1 MLMKQLFFTAIAL
14 FAFVYSSAQ
23 FNENAPWMKDLND
36 NKTTSK
42 TTQKKYS
49 LDEISKSFNNYWVNK
64 DYTKKG
70 SGFKPYKRWENYWSY
85 YIDKDGYLPTSIQLW
100 QSWKNKQGTTGKA
113 LNPIANWNSVG
124 PFTHDTY
131 SGALS
136 GQGRVNAIAVDPNNA
151 NIWYVGAPAGGIWKS
166 IDGGASWVNLFD
178 DFPQIGVSGIAI
190 DHNNSNIIYIAT
202 GDDDAA
208 DSYSIG
214 VFKSIDGGNS
224 WNETGLNPST
234 SNINL
239 LMNEITIDP
248 TNSNTIWVATS
259 VGLQKSIDG
268 GTTWEVKRAG
278 NIQDFKLKPNDPNTI
293 YAVTSNTFVKSTN
306 GGNTFTEITD
316 GIPGSSGRLVIGTS
330 VANPSG
336 VYLLRALTGGNS
348 FAFGGL
354 YKSLDSGESFTK
366 TASAQ
371 DILESDQAWFDL
383 AIEVSPS
390 NFNEVYTGC
399 LNVWKSTN
407 GGDTFIRI
415 NRWNISDQKYTH
427 ADIHTIK
434 IFNNKVYVGSDG
446 GIYMSENG
454 GSTFKDYT
462 AGISISQFYRI
473 SVAKNDFAKIAGGLQ
488 DNAGFIRDQGQWNV
502 FTGGDGMDYEIDP
515 NNSSLVYGFVQFGGS
530 LFISSDSGQS
540 VGVVG
545 APTDANGNTIQGN
558 WVTPLAISSDGSVYA
573 GFDALYKLENNQW
586 SKISS
591 SIGSGNIDDIE
602 IDPNNPETI
611 FAAESNILY
620 RSRNGGITFSLIK
633 VMDSEISDMAINSN
647 DSNIIYVTT
656 SNRVGIALSDQPSER
671 GIFKVTI
678 GETETISENIT
689 FDLPTDQAFFSIAHQ
704 GRHTDNPI
712 FVGTSLGVYRL
723 DDSLTEWEE
732 YYTNLPSVAI
742 SDIEINLDG
751 EKIIASTYGRGVWE
765 SSIPI
770 QIPENEI
777 RLVSITP
784 SSNEVICSVFIPTAT
799 LQNQGLNEITSIEIE
814 YSYNG
819 NEIKNFEWTGSLLS
833 NETVTIDL
841 PLENSLNFGVSTFEL
856 TATIANDSYNDNN
869 TLSNRFFIND
879 FTSGGTINSFDTES
893 ESLITY
899 NDGNSGAVWQRG
911 VPTGTKL
918 NTTTSGTS
926 VYGTNLSGDH
936 PNSTKAILLSNCYD
950 MTTIIAPVLKF
961 NMAYELELNFD
972 IVYVEYSIDSG
983 EKWETLGSIDSE
995 PNWYNSNRT
1004 NANSEEADDCQN
1016 CPGAQWTGENTVM
1029 TEYAYDFNLN
1039 AFRGEEDLTGETNV
1053 LFRIVFQSDPA
1064 VTEEG
1069 VILDDLVVDGLP
1081 DDDDDDNDGILDIV
1095 DNCPLAANANQLDTD
1110 NDGVGDV
1117 CDTDDDNDGILDVD
1131 DNCPLIANPNQEDD
1145 DLDGIGNEC
1154 DDDSDNDGVPNIID
1168 QCDDTP
1174 IGAIVNTDGCEVF
1187 SLPNTNFQILTTGE
1201 SCSSSNNGSISI
1213 TTANTSFIYNAVL
1226 TSSNDST
1233 NASFNEE
1240 NTFTDLASGNY
1251 QLCVTVEGQ
1260 EDYQACFELI
1270 ISEPDALSVSAK
1282 INSLNNEVTLKL
1294 SGGELYT
1301 IFLNDKMYSTTE
1313 KEITLPLEDASTLI
1327 SVKTDLDCQGVF
1339 TEKIV
1344 LSDALFIYPNPIEG
1358 GDLTIYLGAEAAP
1371 EITIS
1376 LYNVNGTS
1384 VLSKNMKPSNNEIKL
1399 SVDGLATG
1407 VYLLNIKSGSTLS
1420 NYKIIRK

>member
-1 MLMKQLFFTAIAL
+1 MKQLFLTVIAL
-14 FAFVYSSAQ
+14 LAFVNSYAQ
-23 FNENAPWMKDLND
+23 FNENAPWMKDLNE
-36 NKTTSK
+36 NNTTSK
-42 TTQKKYS
+42 KSQKRYS
-49 LDEISKSFNNYWVNK
+49 LEEISNSFNKYWADK

-85 YIDKDGYLPTSIQLW
+85 YLDKDGYLPTSKQLW
-100 QSWKNKQGTTGKA
+100 KSWKNKQATTGKA
-113 LNPIANWNSVG
+113 LNPIANWSSIG

-136 GQGRVNAIAVDPNNA
+136 GQGRVNAIAVDPNNT
-151 NIWYVGAPAGGIWKS
+151 NIWYVGAPAGGIWKT
-166 IDGGASWVNLFD
+166 IDNGSSWVNLFD

-190 DHNNSNIIYIAT
+190 DPSNSDIIYIAT

-214 VFKSIDGGNS
+214 VFKSIDAGNS

-234 SNINL
+234 STPNL

-248 TNSNTIWVATS
+248 TNSNIIWVGTND
-259 VGLQKSIDG
+259 GLQKSIDG
-268 GTTWEVKRAG
+268 GNTWEVKQEG
-278 NIQDFKLKPNDPNTI
+278 NIQDFKLKPNSPNTI
-293 YAVTSNTFVKSTN
+293 YTVTSNTFSKSTD
-306 GGNTFTEITD
+306 GGATFTQITN
-316 GIPGSSGRLVIGTS
+316 GLPASSGRLVIGTS
-330 VANPSG
+330 IANPSG
-336 VYLLRALTGGNS
+336 VYILRALTGAS
-348 FAFGGL
+348 AFAFGGI
-354 YKSLDSGESFTK
+354 YKSLDSGNSFIK
-366 TASAQ
+366 TASEQ

-407 GGDTFIRI
+407 GGDTFIRV
-415 NRWNISDQKYTH
+415 NRWNISDQGYTH

-434 IFNNKVYVGSDG
+434 MFNNKVYVGSDG

-473 SVAKNDFAKIAGGLQ
+473 SVAKNDAGKITGGLQ

-540 VGVVG
+540 VGVVA
-545 APTDANGNTIQGN
+545 APNDANGNTIQGN
-558 WVTPLAISSDGSVYA
+558 WITPLAIGPDGSVYA

-586 SKISS
+586 EKISA
-591 SIGSGNIDDIE
+591 SIGSGNIDDLE
-602 IDPNNPETI
+602 IDPQDPETI

-620 RSRNGGITFSLIK
+620 RSRNGGATFSLIK
-633 VMDSEISDMAINSN
+633 VMDSEISDIAINN
-647 DSNIIYVTT
+647 NNSNIIYLTT
-656 SNRVGIALSDQPSER
+656 SDRVGIRQSDQPTER
-671 GIFKVTI
+671 GIFKITI
-678 GETETISENIT
+678 GESETTSENIT
-689 FDLPTDQAFFSIAHQ
+689 FDIPIDQAFFSIAHQ

-732 YYTNLPSVAI
+732 YYSNLPSVAI

-765 SSIPI
+765 SPIPI
-770 QIPENEI
+770 QVPENEI

-784 SSNEVICSVFIPTAT
+784 NSNDVICTDLTPTAT
-799 LQNQGLNEITSIEIE
+799 LQNQGLNEITSIDIE
-814 YSYNG
+814 YSFNG
-819 NEIKNFEWTGSLLS
+819 NEIQNFEWTGSLLS
-833 NETVTIDL
+833 GESITIDL
-841 PLENSLNFGVSTFEL
+841 PIENSLNFGISTIEL
-856 TATIANDSYNDNN
+856 TASIANDSYNDNN
-869 TLSNRFFIND
+869 TLNNRFFTNKLE
-879 FTSGGTINSFDTES
+879 SGGTINSFETES

-899 NDGNSGAVWQRG
+899 NDGNSGTVWQRG

-972 IVYVEYSIDSG
+972 ILYVEYSIDSG
-983 EKWETLGSIDSE
+983 EKWETLGTIDSE

-1039 AFRGEEDLTGETNV
+1039 ASKGEQDLTGETNV
-1053 LFRIVFQSDPA
+1053 LFRIIFQSDPA

-1069 VILDDLVVDGLP
+1069 VIIDDLVVDGLT
-1081 DDDDDDNDGILDIV
+1081 DDEDDDNDGILDTI
-1095 DNCPLAANANQLDTD
+1095 DNCPLIANANQLDTD
-1110 NDGVGDV
+1110 NDGEGDF

-1131 DNCPLIANPNQEDD
+1131 DNCPLISNPNQEDD
-1145 DLDGIGNEC
+1145 DLDGIGNVC
-1154 DDDSDNDGVPNIID
+1154 DDDSDNDGVPNTID
-1168 QCDDTP
+1168 QCNDTP
-1174 IGAIVNTDGCEVF
+1174 SGTIVNTDGCEVF

-1213 TTANTSFIYNAVL
+1213 TTANTTFIYNAFL
-1226 TSSNDST
+1226 TGLNST
-1233 NASFNEE
+1233 SNASFSDE
-1240 NTFTDLASGNY
+1240 NTFSDLAAGSY
-1251 QLCVTVEGQ
+1251 QLCITVEGQ
-1260 EDYQACFELI
+1260 GEYEACFDLI
-1270 ISEPDALSVSAK
+1270 IAEPDSLSVGAK
-1282 INSLNNEVTLKL
+1282 VNSLNDEVTLSF
-1294 SGGELYT
+1294 SGGEVYT
-1301 IFLNDKMYSTTE
+1301 IFLNEKMYTTTL
-1313 KEITLPLEDASTLI
+1313 KEITLPLESPTTNI
-1327 SVKTDLDCQGVF
+1327 SVKTNLECQGVY
-1339 TEKIV
+1339 TEKII
-1344 LSDALFIYPNPIEG
+1344 LSDNLFIYPNPISG
-1358 GDLTIYLGAEAAP
+1358 GDLTIYLGSNASSEV
-1371 EITIS
+1371 TIS
-1376 LYNVNGTS
+1376 LFYVNGITI
-1384 VLSKNMKPSNNEIKL
+1384 LTKEMKPSNNEIKL
-1399 SVDGLATG
+1399 SVDGLSAG
-1407 VYLLNIKSGSTLS
+1407 VYILNIKSGDTLS

>member
-1 MLMKQLFFTAIAL
+1 MLMKILLFNA
-14 FAFVYSSAQ
+14 FAFLAFASASAQ
-23 FNENAPWMKDLND
+23 FNENAPWMKELNG
-36 NKTTSK
+36 NEQT
-42 TTQKKYS
+42 
-49 LDEISKSFNNYWVNK
+49 SKSFKSTHSLYDISDAFNDYWRDK
-64 DYTKKG
+64 DYSKKG

-85 YIDKDGYLPTSIQLW
+85 YIDKNGNLPTSYDLW
-100 QSWKNKQGTTGKA
+100 ESWKSKQESIGKE
-113 LNPIANWNSVG
+113 LNPTASWNAIG

-136 GQGRVNAIAVDPNNA
+136 GQGRVNAIAVDPNNT

-190 DHNNSNIIYIAT
+190 DPNNSQIIYIAT

-208 DSYSIG
+208 DSYSVG

-293 YAVTSNTFVKSTN
+293 YAVTSNTFVKSTD

-366 TASAQ
+366 TASEQ
-371 DILESDQAWFDL
+371 DIFESNQAWFDL
-383 AIEVSPS
+383 AIEISPT

-407 GGDTFIRI
+407 GGNTFIRV
-415 NRWNISDQKYTH
+415 NRWNVSDQGYTH

-434 IFNNKVYVGSDG
+434 IFNNKVYIGSDG

-454 GSTFKDYT
+454 GSTFTDYT

-473 SVAKNDFAKIAGGLQ
+473 SVAKNDSGKITGGLQ
-488 DNAGFIRDQGQWNV
+488 DNAGFIRDQEQWNV

-545 APTDANGNTIQGN
+545 APNDANGNTIQGN
-558 WVTPLAISSDGSVYA
+558 WITPLAISSDGNVYA
-573 GFDALYKLENNQW
+573 GFDALYKLENNEW
-586 SKISS
+586 TKISS
-591 SIGSGNIDDIE
+591 SIGTGNIDDLE
-602 IDPNNPETI
+602 IDPQNPETI

-620 RSRNGGITFSLIK
+620 RSRNGGLTFSLIK

-647 DSNIIYVTT
+647 DSNIIYLTT
-656 SNRVGIALSDQPSER
+656 SNRVGLALTDQPAER
-671 GIFKVTI
+671 GVFKVTI
-678 GETETISENIT
+678 GETETTSENIT
-689 FDLPTDQAFFSIAHQ
+689 YDIPTDQAFFSIAHQ

-712 FVGTSLGVYRL
+712 YVGTSLGVYRL
-723 DDSLTEWEE
+723 DDTLTEWEE
-732 YYTNLPSVAI
+732 YYTNLPNVAI

-770 QIPENEI
+770 QIPDDEI
-777 RLVSITP
+777 RLVSISP
-784 SSNEVICSVFIPTAT
+784 SSNEVLCSNFIPTAT
-799 LQNQGLNEITSIEIE
+799 VENQGINAVTAVDIE
-814 YSYNG
+814 YSI
-819 NEIKNFEWTGSLLS
+819 NESPIQTFTWTGNLLS
-833 NETVTIDL
+833 NETAIIEL
-841 PLENSLNFGVSTFEL
+841 PLETTVTFGTSTIAL
-856 TATIANDSYNDNN
+856 TATIANDTYNDNN
-869 TLSNRFFIND
+869 TLQNRFFLNEPG
-879 FTSGGTINSFDTES
+879 SGGTVNTFETEE

-899 NDGNSGAVWQRG
+899 NDGNSENVWQKG
-911 VPTGTKL
+911 IPTGTKL
-918 NTTTSGTS
+918 NTSTSGTN

-961 NMAYELELNFD
+961 NMAYDLELNFD
-972 IVYVEYSIDSG
+972 VLYVEYSIDGGSN
-983 EKWETLGSIDSE
+983 WDILGNIDSE

-1004 NANSEEADDCQN
+1004 NALSEEADDCQN
-1016 CPGAQWTGENTVM
+1016 CPGAQWTGENTDM
-1029 TEYAYDFNLN
+1029 TAYAYDFNLN
-1039 AFRGEEDLTGETNV
+1039 AANGEQNLTGETNV

-1064 VTEEG
+1064 ITQEG
-1069 VILDDLVVDGLP
+1069 VIIDDFVVDGLP
-1081 DDDDDDNDGILDIV
+1081 DDDDDDDDGILDID
-1095 DNCPLAANANQLDTD
+1095 DNCPLIANADQLDTD
-1110 NDGVGDV
+1110 NDGAGDV

-1131 DNCPLIANPNQEDD
+1131 DNCPLVANPNQEDD
-1145 DLDGIGNEC
+1145 DLDGIGNVC
-1154 DDDSDNDGVPNIID
+1154 DNDSDNDGVPNDID
-1168 QCDDTP
+1168 LCDDTP
-1174 IGAIVNTDGCEVF
+1174 NGTVVNIDGCEVF
-1187 SLPNTNFQILTTGE
+1187 SLPNTNFQIQTIGE
-1201 SCSSSNNGSISI
+1201 GCSISNNGSISI
-1213 TTANTSFIYNAVL
+1213 TAADTSFNYNAIL
-1226 TSSNDST
+1226 TSSNGST
-1233 NASFNEE
+1233 NASFTEE

-1251 QLCVTVEGQ
+1251 ELCVTVEGQ
-1260 EDYQACFELI
+1260 GDYQACFELT

-1327 SVKTDLDCQGVF
+1327 SVKTGLDCQGVF
-1339 TEKIV
+1339 TEKVV
-1344 LSDALFIYPNPIEG
+1344 LSDALLIYPNPIEG

>member
-1 MLMKQLFFTAIAL
+1 MLMKQLFFTTIAL
-14 FAFVYSSAQ
+14 FAFVNSSAQ
-23 FNENAPWMKDLND
+23 FNENAPWMKDLNE
-36 NKTTSK
+36 NNTTSK
-42 TTQKKYS
+42 TSQKGYT
-49 LDEISKSFNNYWVNK
+49 LDEISNSFNNYWADK
-64 DYTKKG
+64 DITKKG

-85 YIDKDGYLPTSIQLW
+85 YIDKDGYLPSSKQLW
-100 QSWKNKQGTTGKA
+100 QAWKNKQATTGKT
-113 LNPIANWNSVG
+113 LNPIADWNSVG

-136 GQGRVNAIAVDPNNA
+136 GQGRVNAIAVDPNNT
-151 NIWYVGAPAGGIWKS
+151 NIWYVGAPAGGIWKT
-166 IDGGASWVNLFD
+166 IDNGSTWVNLFD

-234 SNINL
+234 STINL

-248 TNSNTIWVATS
+248 TNSNIIWVGTND
-259 VGLQKSIDG
+259 GLQKSIDG
-268 GTTWEVKRAG
+268 GDTWEVKQGG
-278 NIQDFKLKPNDPNTI
+278 NIQDFKLKPNSPNTI
-293 YAVTSNTFVKSTN
+293 YTVTSNTFSKSTD
-306 GGNTFTEITD
+306 GGATFTQITN
-316 GIPGSSGRLVIGTS
+316 GLPTSSGRLVIGTS
-330 VANPSG
+330 IANPSG
-336 VYLLRALTGGNS
+336 VYVLRALTGASG
-348 FAFGGL
+348 FAFGGI
-354 YKSLDSGESFTK
+354 YKSLDSGNSFIK
-366 TASAQ
+366 TASEQ

-383 AIEVSPS
+383 AIEVSPL

-399 LNVWKSTN
+399 LNVWKSSN

-415 NRWNISDQKYTH
+415 NRWNVSDQGYTH

-434 IFNNKVYVGSDG
+434 MFNNKLYVGSDG

-473 SVAKNDFAKIAGGLQ
+473 SVAKNDFGKIAGGLQ
-488 DNAGFIRDQGQWNV
+488 DNAGFIRNDGQWNV

-558 WVTPLAISSDGSVYA
+558 WITPLAISSDGNVYA
-573 GFDALYKLENNQW
+573 GFDALYKLENNEW
-586 SKISS
+586 TKISS
-591 SIGSGNIDDIE
+591 SIGTGNIDDLE
-602 IDPNNPETI
+602 IDPQNPETI

-620 RSRNGGITFSLIK
+620 RSRNGGLTFSLIK

-647 DSNIIYVTT
+647 DSNIIYLTT
-656 SNRVGIALSDQPSER
+656 SNRVGLALTDQPAER
-671 GIFKVTI
+671 GVFKVTI
-678 GETETISENIT
+678 GETETTSENIT
-689 FDLPTDQAFFSIAHQ
+689 YDIPTDQAFFSIAHQ

-712 FVGTSLGVYRL
+712 YVGTSLGVYRL
-723 DDSLTEWEE
+723 DDTLTEWEE

-770 QIPENEI
+770 QIPDDEI
-777 RLVSITP
+777 RLVSISP
-784 SSNEVICSVFIPTAT
+784 SSNEVLCSNFIPTAT
-799 LQNQGLNEITSIEIE
+799 VENQGINAITAVDIE
-814 YSYNG
+814 YSI
-819 NEIKNFEWTGSLLS
+819 NESPTQTFTWTGNLLS
-833 NETVTIDL
+833 NETAIIEL
-841 PLENSLNFGVSTFEL
+841 PLETTVTFGTSTIAL
-856 TATIANDSYNDNN
+856 TATIANDTYNDNN
-869 TLSNRFFIND
+869 TLQNRFFLNEPG
-879 FTSGGTINSFDTES
+879 SGGTVNTFETEE

-899 NDGNSGAVWQRG
+899 NDGNSENVWQKG
-911 VPTGTKL
+911 IPTGTKL
-918 NTTTSGTS
+918 NTSTSGTN

-961 NMAYELELNFD
+961 NMAYDLELNFD
-972 IVYVEYSIDSG
+972 VLYVEYSIDG
-983 EKWETLGSIDSE
+983 GGNWDILGNIDSE

-1004 NANSEEADDCQN
+1004 NALSEEADDCQN

-1095 DNCPLAANANQLDTD
+1095 DNCPLAANADQLDTD

-1213 TTANTSFIYNAVL
+1213 ITANTTFIYNAIL
-1226 TSSNDST
+1226 TSLNST
-1233 NASFNEE
+1233 SNASFAEE
-1240 NTFTDLASGNY
+1240 NTFSDLAAGNY
-1251 QLCVTVEGQ
+1251 QLCITVEGQ
-1260 EDYQACFELI
+1260 ADYEACFELT